1 MTTLLAVYRS
11 SGSQSRC
18 DARCHN
24 ATTKH
29 CACCCAGY
37 YHGCAEDSAALQDAV
52 RTYQDQL
59 LRILAGQE
67 ARGELLVTFARS
79 ELGGKP
85 IVASGGH
92 RRTFQDTL
100 KFHGG

>member
-11 SGSQSRC
+11 SGAHSRC

-24 ATTKH
+24 AREAH
-29 CACCCAGY
+29 CDCCCAGY
-37 YHGCAEDSAALQDAV
+37 YHGRAEDSAALQNAV
-52 RTYQDQL
+52 RVHQDDL

-67 ARGELLVTFARS
+67 ARGELLVTFARAA
-79 ELGGKP
+79 LGEKP
-85 IVASGGH
+85 IVASRGH